1 MADKTSKIKEINHK
15 HKLFSK
21 IFKRA
26 LALFI
31 IVIMNFNSFSAVV
44 SSNDGSAFIT
54 KAEFDALVND
64 FNSRIEDYE
73 KSIDAKIDG
82 AIAEYLAGLAS
93 SITTELTNNLTKLQ
107 NNYDVFWSAE
117 EVGPVTTR
125 VDYGATYELQIG
137 GRSTTYNPSDAR
149 QAQASAT
156 VSGEFVNFPIIS
168 AGDSGYDIGY
178 WEERKPFLNYNGF
191 FIYNGDNPTNFMSSA
206 IYGIFSTKDFNPNT
220 NHLFAR
226 QDQWWNIVNGYGAS
240 WAMSVWAIYTTYKDT
255 RDNRSILIY
264 PNAGNTGNTAD
275 FCYCWNESETAKS
288 TGFNN
293 DIAVPNVTNKG
304 KWSGT
309 ADSIATV
316 YTGNINLRGY
326 TYQST
331 ANFPW
336 CHKRYRYNEL
346 YDSRMTLVTGVRSQI
361 KNGLA
366 LSEFKGPG
374 KVIIYMEAERSAP
387 IEIKVTKQDTG
398 AQVKL
403 LNGTV
408 YTTETKFELDLKD
421 REGTERFYIW
431 LKYLPN
437 VKSEAFVNLIQF
449 ETEA

>member
-1 MADKTSKIKEINHK
+1 MADKINKNRHR
-15 HKLFSK
+15 LSRV
-21 IFKRA
+21 FKRA

-31 IVIMNFNSFSAVV
+31 IVIINFNSFSAVV

-107 NNYDVFWSAE
+107 NNYDVFWSNQTT
-117 EVGPVTTR
+117 GIVTER
-125 VDYGATYELQIG
+125 VKYGATYEVQIG
-137 GRSTTYNPSDAR
+137 GRSNSYNASDAR
-149 QAQASAT
+149 QVQIKSS
-156 VSGEFVNFPIIS
+156 VNGGFVLFPIITS
-168 AGDSGYDIGY
+168 NGSSYDIGY
-178 WEERKPFLNYNGF
+178 WEERKPYLNYQGF
-191 FIYNGDNPTNFMSSA
+191 FIYNGDNPSGFVSGNIF
-206 IYGIFSTKDFNPNT
+206 GIFSTKDFNPNT
-220 NHLFAR
+220 NKLFAR
-226 QDQWWNIVNGYGAS
+226 QDQWWSLTGSVN
-240 WAMSVWAIYTTYKDT
+240 WAMSIWAIYTTYSQN
-255 RDNRSILIY
+255 RDNRSIFIY
-264 PNAGNTGNTAD
+264 PNANQT
-275 FCYCWNESETAKS
+275 YCWNESDKTLS
-288 TGFNN
+288 TGR
-293 DIAVPNVTNKG
+293 DEGVDVPNVRNSG

-309 ADSIATV
+309 ATTIPTT
-316 YTGNINLRGY
+316 YTGTVNLIGY
-326 TYQST
+326 TKQET
-331 ANFPW
+331 AVFPW
-336 CHKRYRYNEL
+336 CHTRYDYKNL
-346 YDSRMTLVTGVRSQI
+346 YDSRMTLVTGVRAQI
-361 KNGLA
+361 NKGLL

-374 KVIIYMEAERSAP
+374 KVTIYMEAERSAP

-408 YTTETKFELDLKD
+408 NTTETKFELDLKD

-437 VKSEAFVNLIQF
+437 VKSEVFVNLIQF

>member
-1 MADKTSKIKEINHK
+1 MADKTRKKYR
-15 HKLFSK
+15 LSK

-26 LALFI
+26 MALFI
-31 IVIMNFNSFSAVV
+31 IVIINFNSYAAVV

-93 SITTELTNNLTKLQ
+93 NITTELTNNLTKLQ

-117 EVGPVTTR
+117 EVGPVTRR
-125 VDYGATYELQIG
+125 VDYGATYELQLG
-137 GRSTTYNPSDAR
+137 GRSTTYDPSAAR
-149 QAQASAT
+149 QAQVSAT

-191 FIYNGDNPTNFMSSA
+191 FIYNGDNPANFMSSA
-206 IYGIFSTKDFNPNT
+206 IFGIFSTNDFNPNT
-220 NHLFAR
+220 NNLFAR
-226 QDQWWNIVNGYGAS
+226 QDQWWNIGYGAN
-240 WAMSVWAIYTTYKDT
+240 WAMSVWAIYTTYKNT
-255 RDNRSILIY
+255 RDNLSILIY
-264 PNAGNTGNTAD
+264 PNAGNTEDEDD

-288 TGFNN
+288 TGVN
-293 DIAVPNVTNKG
+293 DNIAVPNVTNKG
-304 KWSGT
+304 KWSGV
-309 ADSIATV
+309 AGSSPTV

-346 YDSRMTLVTGVRSQI
+346 YDSRMTLVTGVRAQI

-374 KVIIYMEAERSAP
+374 KVTIYAEAERTAP

-398 AQVKL
+398 AEVKSL
-403 LNGTV
+403 TGTV
-408 YTTETKFELDLKD
+408 NTSETKFELDLKD

-431 LKYLPN
+431 LKYLPST
-437 VKSEAFVNLIQF
+437 KSVIHVNSILF